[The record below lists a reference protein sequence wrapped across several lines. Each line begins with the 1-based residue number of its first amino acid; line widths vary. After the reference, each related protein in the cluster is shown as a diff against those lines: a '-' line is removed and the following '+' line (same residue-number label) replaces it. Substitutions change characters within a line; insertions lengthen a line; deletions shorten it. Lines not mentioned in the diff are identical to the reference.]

1 MEKNYKDIVDGINK
15 VAEDVL
21 DVINIV
27 QVFRISLHDNKEDQH
42 IIRTVEVIE
51 KMLQKI
57 SSSDMA
63 KLIENSNNLIN
74 I

>member
-42 IIRTVEVIE
+42 VIRTVEVIE
-51 KMLQKI
+51 KMLKTI
-57 SSSDMA
+57 Y
-63 KLIENSNNLIN
+63 LEIENSRNWKQ
-74 I
+74 